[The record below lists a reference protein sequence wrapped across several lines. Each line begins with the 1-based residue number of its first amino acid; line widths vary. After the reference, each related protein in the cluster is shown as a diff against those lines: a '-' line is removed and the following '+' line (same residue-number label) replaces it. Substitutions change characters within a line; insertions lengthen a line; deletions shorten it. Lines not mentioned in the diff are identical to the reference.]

1 MISLILRIHCSCWER
16 ISGNTLSF
24 NSSMSSHRD
33 ISSLMYIDSNILTTC
48 SSLSILKSY
57 NRYEKL
63 FSGKLYNYIQTAKRL
78 PYFANAEC
86 ESLLFPVHHDS
97 IFNDIPFFLV
107 LDNQIFI
114 CDLCLRQICFVKI
127 IWCDGPFIPVTGVK
141 ICLYRLVLKHSSM
154 SGINFIF
161 GNLSLFSR

>member
-24 NSSMSSHRD
+24 NSSMSSHLD

-63 FSGKLYNYIQTAKRL
+63 FSGKLYNYIRTTKRL

-86 ESLLFPVHHDS
+86 GSLLFPVHHDPV
-97 IFNDIPFFLV
+97 FNDIPFFSRTQRSDHYLRSPSPS
-107 LDNQIFI
+107 
-114 CDLCLRQICFVKI
+114 DLLRQNH
-127 IWCDGPFIPVTGVK
+127 PV
-141 ICLYRLVLKHSSM
+141 RLFLHTSHR
-154 SGINFIF
+154 N
-161 GNLSLFSR
+161 